1 MDVSKIKFDPV
12 ELETLPRADYFGL
25 ELVVPDQV
33 YGPMEDTDL
42 SMRFLRS
49 WLVKLQKNCQIT
61 ASQVEGKPR
70 KPIRILEIGCGSG
83 ILSLYLISRLLPMD
97 CPFYHF
103 GSDINPLAVQTANFN
118 AQLNNLEAH
127 THFKPGE
134 FFDALQ
140 TPTQQE
146 PYDLIVFNPPYLANE
161 PETINSQNRQL
172 IDLAWEGGPNGNE
185 VTLEFLKQL
194 PQFLKQHSELMF
206 ISSSRVDQGPLLR
219 ALDSIGMII
228 HDTLSQKV
236 FFEKIFLYHVIK
248 TV

>member
-1 MDVSKIKFDPV
+1 MDISKIKFDPV

-42 SMRFLRS
+42 SMRFLRT
-49 WLVKLQKNCQIT
+49 WMLKWKKT
-61 ASQVEGKPR
+61 ATPENPV
-70 KPIRILEIGCGSG
+70 RILEIGCGSG
-83 ILSLYLISRLLPMD
+83 ILSLYLISRLFSMK

-118 AQLNNLEAH
+118 AQLNHLDTH
-127 THFKPGE
+127 THFEPGE

-146 PYDLIVFNPPYLANE
+146 PYDLIVFNPPYLADE

-185 VTLEFLKQL
+185 VTLEFLKRL
-194 PQFLKQHSELMF
+194 PQFLKLNSELMF
-206 ISSSRVDQGPLLR
+206 ISSSRVDQEPLLA
-219 ALDSIGMII
+219 ALDSIGMKIN
-228 HDTLSQKV
+228 DTLSQKV
-236 FFEKIFLYHVIK
+236 FFEKIFLYHAMK